1 MSLKRKEYIMMNIIK
16 IMLRDLKSIST
27 NVVAM
32 VIIMGLCVIPSLYA
46 WFNIHSNWDPY
57 SEAATSNL
65 KIAVFSKD
73 EGVQVKNLSLAVGDS
88 VVSALHDNKTIGWI
102 FPEDERTAINGVYSG
117 EYYAALIIP
126 EDFTKSIAGIADG
139 NLDGGRIVY
148 YENEK
153 KNAIATKITGKA
165 KTAVE
170 TQVNTTVFATITEMA
185 AKLGSILENT
195 DNNAVIRQTAV
206 RMENLKTDIKGL
218 QHMLGTANQM
228 TDAAMQTMKGI
239 TELNDKI
246 ILDLRSDLSLI
257 ATASAAFSTSGI
269 ETANVRLQDYILLM
283 EDGKADLNQMRR
295 LLKKLYGHVE
305 ALETELIGIKDSE
318 LLQQI
323 VGVLENEPEKIGT
336 FFSTPVNLQTERVFP
351 IKNYGSQM
359 APFYTVLSIWVGAL
373 ILVAI
378 IHTKVHPVEGIE
390 NVKHYQEYFGRY
402 AVFFLVGQIQTLI
415 CVLGDVF
422 FLDIQ
427 CKHLFLFWCA
437 AALASFVFTLLIYS
451 LTYAFGNVGEALAV
465 VIMVIQVAGAG
476 GTFPKEVL
484 PDIYQ
489 QIYVFLP
496 FPYAMDALKEAVGG
510 IYENAHLDSL
520 GRLAVF
526 LLLSLFIGLVLS
538 IPFRKLNEIIER
550 SKERSKLMV

>member
-1 MSLKRKEYIMMNIIK
+1 MTNIIK
-16 IMLRDLKSIST
+16 IIVRDLRSVST

-32 VIIMGLCVIPSLYA
+32 VILMGLCVLPSLYA

-57 SEAATSNL
+57 SEGATSNL

-73 EGVQVKNLSLAVGDS
+73 EGVQVQNLKLAVGES
-88 VVSALHDNKTIGWI
+88 VVSALHDNHSIGWV

-126 EDFTKSIAGIADG
+126 EDFTKSIVGIAEG
-139 NLDGGRIVY
+139 NLDGGKILY
-148 YENEK
+148 YENDK

-170 TQVNTTVFATITEMA
+170 TQVNTTVFATVTELA
-185 AKLGSILENT
+185 AKLGSVLEDT
-195 DNNAVIRQTAV
+195 DDHALIRQVAA
-206 RMENLKTDIKGL
+206 RMENVKADIKSL
-218 QHMLGTANQM
+218 QHMLGSAAGM
-228 TDAAMQTMKGI
+228 TDAALETMKGI
-239 TELNDKI
+239 ARLNDKI
-246 ILDLRSDLSLI
+246 IIGLRSDLGLI

-269 ETANVRLQDYILLM
+269 ETANVRLQDYMLLM
-283 EDGKADLNQMRR
+283 EDGKVGINQMRR
-295 LLKKLYGHVE
+295 LLKKLYANVE
-305 ALETELIGIKDSE
+305 ALEAELLGIKDSE

-323 VGVLENEPEKIGT
+323 VQVLENEPEKIAA
-336 FFSTPVNLQTERVFP
+336 FFSAPVDLHKERVYP

-373 ILVAI
+373 IQAAI
-378 IHTKVHPVEGIE
+378 IHTKVHPVKGME

-415 CVLGDVF
+415 CVLGDIF

-427 CKHLFLFWCA
+427 CVHPFLFWCA
-437 AALASFVFTLLIYS
+437 SALASFVFTLLIYS

-489 QIYVFLP
+489 QAYTYLP

-510 IYENAHLDSL
+510 IYGNAHLKSL
-520 GRLAVF
+520 GWLAVF
-526 LLLSLFIGLVLS
+526 LPVSLLVGLVLS
-538 IPFRKLNEIIER
+538 IPFRRLNAVIEE
-550 SKERSKLMV
+550 SKERSKLMI

>member
-1 MSLKRKEYIMMNIIK
+1 MTNIIK

-27 NVVAM
+27 NVVAL

-57 SEAATSNL
+57 SEDATSNL

-73 EGVQVKNLSLAVGDS
+73 EGVKIRNFSLVVGDS
-88 VVSALHDNKTIGWI
+88 VVNALHENRTIGWV

-117 EYYAALIIP
+117 DFYAAMIIP
-126 EDFTKSIAGIADG
+126 ENFTKSITQMIDG
-139 NLDGGRIVY
+139 NLDGGRILY
-148 YENEK
+148 YENDK

-170 TQVNTTVFATITEMA
+170 TQVNTTVFATITELA
-185 AKLGSILENT
+185 AKLGSTLENT
-195 DNNAVIRQTAV
+195 DNHAAVHQMTV
-206 RMENLKTDIKGL
+206 RMENLKKDIKGL
-218 QHMLGTANQM
+218 QHMLGSTKKM
-228 TDAAMQTMKGI
+228 TDAVMQTMKGMI
-239 TELNDKI
+239 QLNEKI
-246 ILDLRSDLSLI
+246 ILDLRSDLGFI
-257 ATASAAFSTSGI
+257 ATASVSFSTSGI
-269 ETANVRLQDYILLM
+269 ETANVRLQDYLLLM
-283 EDGKADLNQMRR
+283 KDGKADLTKMRKE
-295 LLKKLYGHVE
+295 LKGLYEHVDE
-305 ALETELIGIKDSE
+305 LESNLIGIKDSE
-318 LLQQI
+318 LLQQM
-323 VGVLENEPEKIGT
+323 VDVLENEPEKIGT
-336 FFSTPVNLQTERVFP
+336 FFSTPVNLQKERVYP

-378 IHTKVHPVEGIE
+378 IHTKVHPIKGVE
-390 NVKHYQEYFGRY
+390 NMRYYQEYFGRY
-402 AVFFLVGQIQTLI
+402 AVFFMVGQLQTLI

-422 FLDIQ
+422 FLNIQ
-427 CKHLFLFWCA
+427 CRHLFLFWCA
-437 AALASFVFTLLIYS
+437 SALASFVFTLLIYS

-489 QIYVFLP
+489 QIYMFLP

-510 IYENAHLDSL
+510 IYENAFLESL
-520 GRLAVF
+520 GKLAVF
-526 LLLSLFIGLVLS
+526 LLVSLVIGLVFS
-538 IPFRKLNEIIER
+538 IPFRKLNAKIEK
-550 SKERSKLMV
+550 SKERSKLMI

>member
-1 MSLKRKEYIMMNIIK
+1 MANIIK
-16 IMLRDLKSIST
+16 IMLRDLKNVST
-27 NVVAM
+27 NVAAL
-32 VIIMGLCVIPSLYA
+32 VILMGLCVIPSLYA

-57 SEAATSNL
+57 SEDATSNL

-73 EGVQVKNLSLAVGDS
+73 EGMQVKNLSLAVGDS
-88 VVSALHDNKTIGWI
+88 VVNALHDNKTIGWV
-102 FPEDERTAINGVYSG
+102 FPEDERTAVNGVYSG
-117 EYYAALIIP
+117 EYYAALVIP
-126 EDFTKSIAGIADG
+126 EDFTESIAAIADG
-139 NLDGGRIVY
+139 NLDGGKILY
-148 YENEK
+148 YENDK

-165 KTAVE
+165 KTAVQ
-170 TQVNTTVFATITEMA
+170 TQVNSTVFATITELA

-195 DNNAVIRQTAV
+195 DNNAAVRQMV
-206 RMENLKTDIKGL
+206 LRMENLKTDIKGL
-218 QHMLGTANQM
+218 QHMLGSAQNM

-239 TELNDKI
+239 AQLNDKI
-246 ILDLRSDLSLI
+246 ILDLRSDLNLI
-257 ATASAAFSTSGI
+257 ATASAAFGTSGI
-269 ETANVRLQDYILLM
+269 ETANMRLQDYILLM
-283 EDGKADLNQMRR
+283 EDGKSDLKQMRR
-295 LLKKLYGHVE
+295 LLKKLYAHVDT
-305 ALETELIGIKDSE
+305 LETELVGIKDSE

-323 VGVLENEPEKIGT
+323 VEVLENEPEKIGT
-336 FFSTPVNLQTERVFP
+336 FFSTPVNLEKERVFP
-351 IKNYGSQM
+351 VKNYGSQM

-378 IHTKVHPVEGIE
+378 IHTKVHPAEGIE

-402 AVFFLVGQIQTLI
+402 GIFFLVGQAQTLI

-427 CKHLFLFWCA
+427 CMHLFLFWCA
-437 AALASFVFTLLIYS
+437 SALASFVFTLLIYS

-489 QIYVFLP
+489 QIYRFLP

-510 IYENAHLDSL
+510 IYGNAHLESL
-520 GRLAVF
+520 AKLAAF
-526 LLLSLFIGLVLS
+526 LPAALFIGLLLS
-538 IPFRKLNEIIER
+538 IPFRRLNEMIEE

>member
-1 MSLKRKEYIMMNIIK
+1 MTNIIK

-27 NVVAM
+27 NVVAL

-57 SEAATSNL
+57 SEDATSNL

-73 EGVQVKNLSLAVGDS
+73 EGVKIRNFSFVVGDS
-88 VVSALHDNKTIGWI
+88 VVNALHENRTIGWV

-117 EYYAALIIP
+117 DFYAAMIIP
-126 EDFTKSIAGIADG
+126 ENFTKSITQMIDG
-139 NLDGGRIVY
+139 NLDGGRILY
-148 YENEK
+148 YENDK

-170 TQVNTTVFATITEMA
+170 TQVNTTVFATITELA
-185 AKLGSILENT
+185 AKLGSTLENT
-195 DNNAVIRQTAV
+195 DNHAAVHQMTV
-206 RMENLKTDIKGL
+206 RMENLKKDIKGL
-218 QHMLGTANQM
+218 QHMLGSTKKM
-228 TDAAMQTMKGI
+228 TDAVMQTMKGMI
-239 TELNDKI
+239 QLNEKI
-246 ILDLRSDLSLI
+246 ILDLRSDLGFI
-257 ATASAAFSTSGI
+257 ATASVSFSTSGI
-269 ETANVRLQDYILLM
+269 ETANVRLQDYLLLM
-283 EDGKADLNQMRR
+283 KDGKADLTKMRKE
-295 LLKKLYGHVE
+295 LKGLYEHVDE
-305 ALETELIGIKDSE
+305 LESDLIGIKDSE
-318 LLQQI
+318 LLQQM
-323 VGVLENEPEKIGT
+323 VDVLENEPEKIGT
-336 FFSTPVNLQTERVFP
+336 FFSTPVNLQKERVYP

-378 IHTKVHPVEGIE
+378 IHTKVHPIKGVE
-390 NVKHYQEYFGRY
+390 NMRYYQEYFGRY
-402 AVFFLVGQIQTLI
+402 AVFFMVGQLQTLI

-422 FLDIQ
+422 FLNIQ
-427 CKHLFLFWCA
+427 CRHLFLFWCA
-437 AALASFVFTLLIYS
+437 SALASFAFTLLIYS

-489 QIYVFLP
+489 QIYMFLP

-510 IYENAHLDSL
+510 IYENAFLESL
-520 GRLAVF
+520 GKLAVF
-526 LLLSLFIGLVLS
+526 LLVSLVIGLVFS
-538 IPFRKLNEIIER
+538 IPFRKLNAKIEK
-550 SKERSKLMV
+550 SKERSKLMI

>member
-1 MSLKRKEYIMMNIIK
+1 MTNIIK

-27 NVVAM
+27 NVVAL
-32 VIIMGLCVIPSLYA
+32 VILMGLCVIPSLYA

-57 SEAATSNL
+57 SEDATSNL

-73 EGVQVKNLSLAVGDS
+73 EGVEIKNFSLAVGDS
-88 VVSALHDNKTIGWI
+88 VVRALHDNHTIGWV

-117 EYYAALIIP
+117 EYYAAMIIP
-126 EDFTKSIAGIADG
+126 GDFTKSIAGITEG
-139 NLDGGRIVY
+139 NLEGGHILY
-148 YENEK
+148 YENDK

-170 TQVNTTVFATITEMA
+170 TQVNTTVFSTITELA
-185 AKLGSILENT
+185 AKLGSVLENT
-195 DNNAVIRQTAV
+195 DNHAVVRQMTI
-206 RMENLKTDIKGL
+206 RMENLKEDIRSL
-218 QHMLGTANQM
+218 QHMLGSAKKM
-228 TDAAMQTMKGI
+228 TDAAMSTMQGLVD
-239 TELNDKI
+239 LNDKI
-246 ILDLRSDLSLI
+246 ILDLRSDLNLI

-269 ETANVRLQDYILLM
+269 ETANVRLQDYLLLM
-283 EDGKADLNQMRR
+283 KDGKADLNEMRR
-295 LLKKLYGHVE
+295 VLKGLYEHVNV
-305 ALETELIGIKDSE
+305 LETDLIGIRDSE

-323 VGVLENEPEKIGT
+323 VDVLENEPEKIGT
-336 FFSTPVNLQTERVFP
+336 FFSTPVNLQKERVFP

-378 IHTKVHPVEGIE
+378 IHTKVHPVKGLE
-390 NVKHYQEYFGRY
+390 NVRYYQEYFGRY
-402 AVFFLVGQIQTLI
+402 AVFFMVGQIQTLI

-422 FLDIQ
+422 FLNIQ
-427 CKHLFLFWCA
+427 CRHLFLFWCS

-489 QIYVFLP
+489 QIYAFLP

-510 IYENAHLDSL
+510 IYGNAYLESL
-520 GRLAVF
+520 GKLAAF
-526 LLLSLFIGLVLS
+526 LLVSLVIGLVFCL
-538 IPFRKLNEIIER
+538 PFRRLNEKIEE
-550 SKERSKLMV
+550 SKERSKLMI

>member
-1 MSLKRKEYIMMNIIK
+1 MTNIIK

-27 NVVAM
+27 NVVAL
-32 VIIMGLCVIPSLYA
+32 VILMGLCVIPSLYA

-57 SEAATSNL
+57 SEDATSNL
-65 KIAVFSKD
+65 KIAVFSRD
-73 EGVQVKNLSLAVGDS
+73 EGVQIKNFSLAVGDS
-88 VVSALHDNKTIGWI
+88 VVQALHDNHTIGWV

-117 EYYAALIIP
+117 EYYAAMIIP
-126 EDFTKSIAGIADG
+126 EDFTESIAGITEG
-139 NLDGGRIVY
+139 NLEGGHILY
-148 YENEK
+148 YENDK

-170 TQVNTTVFATITEMA
+170 TQVNTTVFATITELA
-185 AKLGSILENT
+185 ARLGSVLENT
-195 DNNAVIRQTAV
+195 DNHAVVRQMTI
-206 RMENLKTDIKGL
+206 RMENLKSDIKSL
-218 QHMLGTANQM
+218 QHMLGSAKKM
-228 TDAAMQTMKGI
+228 TDAAMSTMQGLV
-239 TELNDKI
+239 ELNDKI
-246 ILDLRSDLSLI
+246 ILDLRSDLNLI

-269 ETANVRLQDYILLM
+269 ETANVRLQDYLLLM
-283 EDGKADLNQMRR
+283 KDGKADLNEMRR
-295 LLKKLYGHVE
+295 VLKGLYGHVN
-305 ALETELIGIKDSE
+305 ALETDLIGIRDSE

-323 VGVLENEPEKIGT
+323 VDVLENEPEKIGT
-336 FFSTPVNLQTERVFP
+336 FFSTPVNLQKERVFP

-378 IHTKVHPVEGIE
+378 IHTKVHPVKGLEH
-390 NVKHYQEYFGRY
+390 VRYYQEYFGRY
-402 AVFFLVGQIQTLI
+402 AVFFMVGQIQTLI

-422 FLDIQ
+422 FLNIQ
-427 CKHLFLFWCA
+427 CRHLFLFWCS

-489 QIYVFLP
+489 QIYAFLP

-510 IYENAHLDSL
+510 IYGNAYLESL
-520 GRLAVF
+520 GKLAAF
-526 LLLSLFIGLVLS
+526 LLVSLVIGLVCSL
-538 IPFRKLNEIIER
+538 PFRRLNEKIEE
-550 SKERSKLMV
+550 SKERSKLMI

>member
-1 MSLKRKEYIMMNIIK
+1 MINIIK

-65 KIAVFSKD
+65 RIAVFSKD
-73 EGVQVKNLSLAVGDS
+73 QGVQIQNMSLAIGES
-88 VVSALHDNKTIGWI
+88 VVDALHENSTIGWV

-117 EYYAALIIP
+117 EYYAALVIP
-126 EDFTKSIAGIADG
+126 EDFTESIAGIVEG
-139 NLDGGRIVY
+139 KLDGGKILY
-148 YENEK
+148 YENDK

-170 TQVNTTVFATITEMA
+170 TQVNTTVFRTITEMA
-185 AKLGSILENT
+185 AKLGSVLENT
-195 DNNAVIRQTAV
+195 DSDAALRQTII
-206 RMENLKTDIKGL
+206 RLENLKTDIKGYQQSL
-218 QHMLGTANQM
+218 NTLKNI
-228 TDAAMQTMKGI
+228 TDAAMQTMTGLS
-239 TELNDKI
+239 ELNEKVI
-246 ILDLRSDLSLI
+246 SDLRNDLSMI
-257 ATASAAFSTSGI
+257 ATASAAFGTSGV
-269 ETANVRLQDYILLM
+269 ETANVRMQDYIILM
-283 EDGKADLNQMRR
+283 EDGKNDLNKLRR
-295 LLKKLYGHVE
+295 LLKQLYNYVDEFE
-305 ALETELIGIKDSE
+305 AELAGIGDSE
-318 LLQQI
+318 LLSQ
-323 VGVLENEPEKIGT
+323 VVDVLENEPEKIGT
-336 FFSTPVNLQTERVFP
+336 FFSTPVDLQTERVFD

-378 IHTKVHPVEGIE
+378 IHTKVHPVKG
-390 NVKHYQEYFGRY
+390 VKHVRHYQEYFGRY
-402 AVFFLVGQIQTLI
+402 GIFFAVGQIQTLI

-427 CKHLFLFWCA
+427 CRHLFLFWFS
-437 AALASFVFTLLIYS
+437 AALASFVFTSLIYS

-489 QIYVFLP
+489 RIYAFLP

-510 IYENAHLDSL
+510 IYGNAYL
-520 GRLAVF
+520 GYLLRLAAF
-526 LLLSLFIGLVLS
+526 LVVSLFIGLVLS
-538 IPFRKLNEIIER
+538 IPFRRLNEMIEE
-550 SKERSKLMV
+550 SKERSKIMV

>member
-1 MSLKRKEYIMMNIIK
+1 MTNIIK

-27 NVVAM
+27 NVVAL

-57 SEAATSNL
+57 SEDATSNL

-73 EGVQVKNLSLAVGDS
+73 EGVKIRNFSLVVGDS
-88 VVSALHDNKTIGWI
+88 VVNALHENRTIGWV

-117 EYYAALIIP
+117 DFYAAMIIP
-126 EDFTKSIAGIADG
+126 ENFTKSITQMIDG
-139 NLDGGRIVY
+139 NLDGGRILY
-148 YENEK
+148 YENDK

-170 TQVNTTVFATITEMA
+170 TQVNTTVFATITELA
-185 AKLGSILENT
+185 AKLGSTLENT
-195 DNNAVIRQTAV
+195 DNHAAVHQMTV
-206 RMENLKTDIKGL
+206 RMENLKKDIKGL
-218 QHMLGTANQM
+218 QHMLGSTKKM
-228 TDAAMQTMKGI
+228 TDAVMQTMKGMI
-239 TELNDKI
+239 QLNEKI
-246 ILDLRSDLSLI
+246 ILDLRSDHGFI
-257 ATASAAFSTSGI
+257 ATASVSFSTSGI
-269 ETANVRLQDYILLM
+269 ETANVRLQDYLLLM
-283 EDGKADLNQMRR
+283 KDGKADLTKMRKE
-295 LLKKLYGHVE
+295 LKGLYEHVDE
-305 ALETELIGIKDSE
+305 LESNLIGIKDSE
-318 LLQQI
+318 LLQQM
-323 VGVLENEPEKIGT
+323 VDVLENEPEKIGT
-336 FFSTPVNLQTERVFP
+336 FFSTPVNLQKERVYP

-378 IHTKVHPVEGIE
+378 IHTKVHPIKGVE
-390 NVKHYQEYFGRY
+390 NMRYYQEYFGRY
-402 AVFFLVGQIQTLI
+402 AVFFMVGQLQTLI

-422 FLDIQ
+422 FLNIQ
-427 CKHLFLFWCA
+427 CRHLFLFWCA
-437 AALASFVFTLLIYS
+437 SALASFAFTLLIYS

-489 QIYVFLP
+489 QIYMFLP

-510 IYENAHLDSL
+510 IYENAFLESL
-520 GRLAVF
+520 GKLAVF
-526 LLLSLFIGLVLS
+526 LLVSLVIGLVFS
-538 IPFRKLNEIIER
+538 IPFRKLNAKIEK
-550 SKERSKLMV
+550 SKERSKLMI

>member
-1 MSLKRKEYIMMNIIK
+1 MTNIIK
-16 IMLRDLKSIST
+16 LILRDLKNVRT

-32 VIIMGLCVIPSLYA
+32 VILMGLCVIPSLYA

-57 SEAATSNL
+57 SEGATSNL

-73 EGVQVKNLSLAVGDS
+73 EGVQLGNLSLAVGES
-88 VVSALHDNKTIGWI
+88 VVGALHDNHTIGWV
-102 FPEDERTAINGVYSG
+102 FPQEERTAVNGVYSG

-126 EDFTKSIAGIADG
+126 EDFTKSIADIAEG
-139 NLDGGRIVY
+139 NLDGGKILY
-148 YENEK
+148 YENDK

-170 TQVNTTVFATITEMA
+170 TQVNTTVFATITELA

-195 DNNAVIRQTAV
+195 DDHALIRQMTV
-206 RMENLKTDIKGL
+206 RMENLKADIKSL
-218 QHMLGTANQM
+218 QHMLGSAGSM
-228 TDAAMQTMKGI
+228 TDAALETLKGVAK
-239 TELNDKI
+239 LNDKI
-246 ILDLRSDLSLI
+246 IVDLRSDLSLI

-269 ETANVRLQDYILLM
+269 ETANVRLQDYMILM
-283 EDGKADLNQMRR
+283 EDGKGGINQMRR
-295 LLKKLYGHVE
+295 LLKKLYAHVDTLE
-305 ALETELIGIKDSE
+305 AELLGIRDSE
-318 LLQQI
+318 LLQQL
-323 VGVLENEPEKIGT
+323 VQVLENEPEKIAA
-336 FFSTPVNLQTERVFP
+336 FFSAPVDLRKERVYP

-359 APFYTVLSIWVGAL
+359 APFYTILAIWVGAL
-373 ILVAI
+373 IQAAI
-378 IHTKVHPVEGIE
+378 IHTKVHPSEGID

-415 CVLGDVF
+415 CVLGNLF

-427 CKHLFLFWCA
+427 CVHPLLFWGA

-489 QIYVFLP
+489 QIYTYLP

-510 IYENAHLDSL
+510 IYENAHLESL
-520 GRLAVF
+520 GWLAVF
-526 LLLSLFIGLVLS
+526 LPASLVIGLVFS
-538 IPFRKLNEIIER
+538 IPFRRLNAMIEE
-550 SKERSKLMV
+550 SKERSKLML